1 MERLKKNITNT
12 STNGLQIING
22 VRMVDFQWKKSGI
35 SQECGIIAQELQKV
49 FPRSVKEGLDSDKT
63 LRIRKTDFIYVLV
76 KAVQE
81 LSASNDAL
89 KKRIEALEAA

>member
-1 MERLKKNITNT
+1 MPPL
-12 STNGLQIING
+12 
-22 VRMVDFQWKKSGI
+22 
-35 SQECGIIAQELQKV
+35 SQG
-49 FPRSVKEGLDSDKT
+49 PYSDKT